1 MKIVTV
7 VLKRNGCGSSVL
19 LDDEPLEGVVA
30 VKVSQVVGEMAKV
43 VIELAAPI
51 VVVKAET
58 DDVTIATA
66 EKETEKDETVR

>member
-1 MKIVTV
+1 M
-7 VLKRNGCGSSVL
+7 L